1 MTNQPGVIERV
12 DTILERG
19 ETFLVKILLGCQVLI
34 IFSEIVFRYVLD
46 SSLIWSEELARYL
59 LVWVAMLGCSIA
71 LSKKGHFGVE
81 ILVNA
86 FPEGIRKCCAL
97 LTYVVMFLF
106 LGTMAAVGTL
116 MVAQADEVSTVM
128 QMPMRYPYAAIPL
141 GGFLML
147 FHLFALVR
155 RHRLDRLE

>member
-1 MTNQPGVIERV
+1 MSDQRSGIERI
-12 DTILERG
+12 DAFLEGG
-19 ETFLVKILLGCQVLI
+19 EAFLVKILLGCQVAI

-71 LSKKGHFGVE
+71 LRKKGHFGIE
-81 ILVNA
+81 LLVKE
-86 FPEGIRKCCAL
+86 FPKGIRKLCAL
-97 LTYVVMFLF
+97 LTCAVMFIF
-106 LGTMAAVGTL
+106 LGTMTAVGTL

-147 FHLFALVR
+147 FHLFVLVR
-155 RHRLDRLE
+155 RDGLEKL